1 MDELQLLISD
11 DLDKVAS
18 LEAEMLDVATALE
31 DLAAQDG
38 VSRTNMASFETYLP
52 EDYPLASFTKNP
64 THTNLSVAQV
74 TLESRQN
81 GIVMAIAVAI
91 GALLAKLVSWFIDRY
106 RRRKS
111 ENLAEDTKKKLKELN
126 TKLESIQVPAATFS
140 EAEFAKT
147 ITDLQ
152 DKFNQN
158 YTSFAETCLYAEP
171 FVVETY
177 SIQSDVFG
185 TVMPKLLEFGD
196 YYDRLMRSDQNAP
209 ALLSEVGTA
218 VQYFKALVNRLT
230 RSFSKTKLPNETPEN
245 LSQFMSA
252 LDNEARRLRNEPPIK
267 TMVFEDFA
275 KSVGLTEPFIQPK
288 VINLPDARLRYED
301 SYVSRNMREMESL
314 AKTLSKKTQP
324 KSSDPTTIEGLQ
336 QFLKVFQGEVQAF
349 FRYGAL
355 LDNMEKTEMD
365 FYEMA
370 FEYKKRRIAYMNELS
385 TAS

>member
-18 LEAEMLDVATALE
+18 LEAEMIDVVAALE

-38 VSRTNMASFETYLP
+38 VSRTNMASFESYLP
-52 EDYPLASFTKNP
+52 EDYPLASFTKSP
-64 THTNLSVAQV
+64 THTNLGVARV

-81 GIVMAIAVAI
+81 NIVMAIAVAI
-91 GALLAKLVSWFIDRY
+91 GALLAKLASWFIDRY

-111 ENLAEDTKKKLKELN
+111 ENLVEDTKKKLKELN
-126 TKLESIQVPAATFS
+126 TKLENSQLPSGAFNQT
-140 EAEFAKT
+140 EFAER

-158 YTSFAETCLYAEP
+158 YTAFAETCLYAEP

-177 SIQSDVFG
+177 GIQEDVFG

-196 YYDRLMRSDQNAP
+196 YYDRLVRSDQNAP
-209 ALLSEVGTA
+209 ALLSEIGTA
-218 VQYFKALVNRLT
+218 VQYFKALVSRLT
-230 RSFSKTKLPNETPEN
+230 RSFSKTKLPNETPQN
-245 LSQFMSA
+245 LNEFMRS
-252 LDNEARRLRNEPPIK
+252 LDNEASRLRNEPPIK

-275 KSVGLTEPFIQPK
+275 KAAGISEPFTQPK
-288 VINLPDARLRYED
+288 IINLPNARLRYED
-301 SYVSRNMREMESL
+301 SYVSRHMREMESL

-365 FYEMA
+365 FFEMA
-370 FEYKKRRIAYMNELS
+370 FEYKKRRIAYMNELN